1 MEVRKI
7 LLMIAFSFLGIEA
20 YTILLARCRAS
31 PLATVNGFL
40 SSCRENTTRYWTC
53 TTAFHS
59 LNHIDTLLI
68 PSIAVVLEEERRS
81 SAVLGTVR
89 PAVVEVGRSLPAV
102 AAAVRTGAVRHTG
115 QVVVRRSRQVGRR
128 RTGLGVVLLEVAYRT
143 LLVRLVVV
151 DRPCLA
157 AYASSRPWC
166 RSWGRW
172 RRE

>member
-1 MEVRKI
+1 MII
-7 LLMIAFSFLGIEA
+7 LVMIAFSFLGIEA
-20 YTILLARCRAS
+20 CTILLARSYALL
-31 PLATVNGFL
+31 PATTYAL
-40 SSCRENTTRYWTC
+40 RSSCRENSTPYRMC
-53 TTAFHS
+53 TTALPS
-59 LNHIDTLLI
+59 LNHIETALD

-102 AAAVRTGAVRHTG
+102 AGADRTGAVRHTG
-115 QVVVRRSRQVGRR
+115 QVVVRRSRLVGRR
-128 RTGLGVVLLEVAYRT
+128 RTGLGVVLLEVAFRT

>member
-1 MEVRKI
+1 MYS
-7 LLMIAFSFLGIEA
+7 L
-20 YTILLARCRAS
+20 S
-31 PLATVNGFL
+31 PQSHRVA
-40 SSCRENTTRYWTC
+40 
-53 TTAFHS
+53 
-59 LNHIDTLLI
+59 LI
-68 PSIAVVLEEERRS
+68 PSIAVVLEEEHRS

-102 AAAVRTGAVRHTG
+102 AGAGRTEAVRHTG
-115 QVVVRRSRQVGRR
+115 LVVVHRSRQVGRR
-128 RTGLGVVLLEVAYRT
+128 IGLEVVLPEVAFRS

-166 RSWGRW
+166 RSWDRW